1 MKRKTFELIG
11 FAALVLLDV
20 AAMLM
25 YCDIMAI
32 INETMAEQAGSLLE
46 QLLR

>member
-1 MKRKTFELIG
+1 MKRKTFKLIG
-11 FAALVLLDV
+11 FAVLVLPGV
-20 AAMLM
+20 VAMLM

-32 INETMAEQAGSLLE
+32 INETMAEQSDSLIE

>member
-1 MKRKTFELIG
+1 MKRKTFKLIG
-11 FAALVLLDV
+11 FAVLVLLGV
-20 AAMLM
+20 VAMLM

-32 INETMAEQAGSLLE
+32 INETMAEQADSLLE